1 MAGAKAALQHL
12 LDRARQPEFGRAPHL
27 LGGERGRGG
36 ADRFAGARQQV
47 AARIDDGD
55 VLRPQARHGGGDEV
69 EDRLDALAVQP
80 ADACHGQHHAGLRVL
95 AIARERLA
103 ARQHEMHAHAADTLH
118 GADGAGDLAL
128 QRAGLVD
135 LLLELGG
142 DEAVGTIEDLVADR
156 AAGGQTLAGQRHACL
171 GHLIGR
177 YQDLAAVGGDTIGDV
192 AAGEL
197 IDHLGGIAQVKVTIE
212 QGHRLGAAAQ
222 CHKRQHPEH
231 AESDGAHRGEPGQ
244 DPRLA
249 ALPRGPSSLS
259 PLRPQGGVFRRGKV
273 TRCAYPAVN
282 GAADCAGWERSTTRR
297 GRTATLLHV
306 PTNGLQH
313 CRNTGR
319 TRGAAGM
326 KSSHMTTYIVIS
338 MVLGIAVGGL
348 IHNEFADPATQ
359 KLFATY
365 ISFGSVIFLRLI
377 KMIIA
382 PLVFSTLVVGI
393 GHMSDAGAV
402 GRVGGKA
409 MLWFVSASLVSLG
422 LGLVLVNLFEP
433 GVGIHKVASGVSS
446 GIDAHAMTLDGFVK
460 HVFPD
465 SAIRPMVDNE
475 ILQIVVFS
483 IFFGVACAAMGER
496 ARLVLEGI
504 EGLSHIIL
512 RVTGYVMKLAPLA
525 VFCAMAAT
533 ISTNGLGIL
542 VNYAKFMGEFYF
554 GLACLWVVLIVVGFI
569 FLGPSVRRLILLV
582 REPFLLAFS
591 TASSEAA
598 YPKML
603 EQLAKFPISRNISS
617 FILPLGY
624 SFNLDGTMMYCTFA
638 SVFIA
643 QAYDIPLSLGTQL
656 AMLLTLMLTS
666 KGVAGVPRAS
676 LVVIAATLNQFSLP
690 DEGLLLILGIDTFLD
705 MGRSATNVIGNSLA
719 TAVVAK
725 WEGQLIS
732 DVDTMEMIEEMEVE
746 PI

>member
-1 MAGAKAALQHL
+1 
-12 LDRARQPEFGRAPHL
+12 
-27 LGGERGRGG
+27 
-36 ADRFAGARQQV
+36 
-47 AARIDDGD
+47 
-55 VLRPQARHGGGDEV
+55 
-69 EDRLDALAVQP
+69 
-80 ADACHGQHHAGLRVL
+80 
-95 AIARERLA
+95 
-103 ARQHEMHAHAADTLH
+103 
-118 GADGAGDLAL
+118 
-128 QRAGLVD
+128 
-135 LLLELGG
+135 
-142 DEAVGTIEDLVADR
+142 
-156 AAGGQTLAGQRHACL
+156 
-171 GHLIGR
+171 
-177 YQDLAAVGGDTIGDV
+177 
-192 AAGEL
+192 
-197 IDHLGGIAQVKVTIE
+197 
-212 QGHRLGAAAQ
+212 
-222 CHKRQHPEH
+222 
-231 AESDGAHRGEPGQ
+231 
-244 DPRLA
+244 
-249 ALPRGPSSLS
+249 
-259 PLRPQGGVFRRGKV
+259 
-273 TRCAYPAVN
+273 
-282 GAADCAGWERSTTRR
+282 
-297 GRTATLLHV
+297 
-306 PTNGLQH
+306 
-313 CRNTGR
+313 
-319 TRGAAGM
+319 M
-326 KSSHMTTYIVIS
+326 KSSRMTTYIVIA

-348 IHNEFADPATQ
+348 VNEQIAAPATH
-359 KLFATY
+359 KIFASY
-365 ISFGSVIFLRLI
+365 VSIGSMIFLRLI

-393 GHMSDAGAV
+393 GHMSDAGTV

-409 MLWFVSASLVSLG
+409 MLWFVTASLVSLT
-422 LGLVLVNLFEP
+422 LGLILVNLFEP
-433 GVGIHKVASGVSS
+433 GAGVHKVVSGVTS

-496 ARLVLEGI
+496 AKLVLEAI

-512 RVTGYVMKLAPLA
+512 RVTGYVMKLAPVA

-533 ISTNGLGIL
+533 IATNGLGIL

-554 GLACLWVVLIVVGFI
+554 GLVCLWLVLVLAGFLI
-569 FLGPSVRRLILLV
+569 LGPSVRRLVLLV

-617 FILPLGY
+617 FVLPLGY

-643 QAYDIPLSLGTQL
+643 QAYDIPLSAGTQI

-676 LVVIAATLNQFSLP
+676 LVVIAATLSQFSLP
-690 DEGLLLILGIDTFLD
+690 EEGLLLLLGIDTFLD

-725 WEGQLIS
+725 WEGQLIA
-732 DVDTMEMIEEMEVE
+732 DEDTVEMIEEMEVE
-746 PI
+746 PA